1 MVSEQLITLRQERAP
16 LLKGKSVEDA
26 EAAIRKKEKQL
37 NDSVEQVRKEG
48 EEVQSRIPVCRERSG
63 N

>member
-1 MVSEQLITLRQERAP
+1 MQQVLAAKEQFELLKTAETTAREQFRVVSEQLITLRQERAL

-26 EAAIRKKEKQL
+26 EAAIRKKR
-37 NDSVEQVRKEG
+37 N
-48 EEVQSRIPVCRERSG
+48 